1 LTAAGAAA
9 DNRPVPIYELY
20 CPDCDTLFNFF
31 SSRVDTTTSPICPRC
46 QRRRLERR
54 PARFATLSRSTA
66 AGGDEEAGEDDP
78 FRQLGID
85 EERLGGA
92 FESAMAELDA
102 AGGDDEDPRQ
112 VARLF
117 RRIGE
122 SAGLEPGPQMEEML
136 RRLEAGEDP
145 DQLEEDMGDAFDGD
159 AGEEGDP
166 LAELFRKKR
175 PKGGRRRPKRDEELY
190 FF

>member
-1 LTAAGAAA
+1 M
-9 DNRPVPIYELY
+9 PIYELY
-20 CPDCDTLFNFF
+20 CADCDTLFNFF
-31 SSRVDTTTSPICPRC
+31 SSRIDTTTRPTCPRC
-46 QRRRLERR
+46 KARQLERR
-54 PARFATLSRSTA
+54 PARFATITRA
-66 AGGDEEAGEDDP
+66 AGAGGEEAAGDDP
-78 FRQLGID
+78 FRELGID

-92 FESAMAELDA
+92 FESAMAELDT
-102 AGGDDEDPRQ
+102 AGGDAEDPRQ

-145 DQLEEDMGDAFDGD
+145 DALEEDMGDAFDGEG
-159 AGEEGDP
+159 GEEGDP

-175 PKGGRRRPKRDEELY
+175 ATGGRRRPKRDEELY

>member
-1 LTAAGAAA
+1 M
-9 DNRPVPIYELY
+9 PIYELY
-20 CPDCDTLFNFF
+20 CADCDTLFNFF
-31 SSRVDTTTSPICPRC
+31 SSRIDTTTRPTCPRC
-46 QRRRLERR
+46 KRRELERR
-54 PARFATLSRSTA
+54 PARFATITRPA
-66 AGGDEEAGEDDP
+66 GGGAGGDEAGEDDP

-92 FESAMAELDA
+92 FESAMAELES
-102 AGGDDEDPRQ
+102 AGGDAEDPRQ
-112 VARLF
+112 VARMF

-122 SAGLEPGPQMEEML
+122 TAGLEPGPQMEEML

-145 DQLEEDMGDAFDGD
+145 DALEEDMGDAFDGD

-166 LAELFRKKR
+166 LGELFRKKR
-175 PKGGRRRPKRDEELY
+175 PKAGRRRPKRDEELY

>member
-1 LTAAGAAA
+1 MTAAGIAA
-9 DNRPVPIYELY
+9 DNRAVPIYELY
-20 CPDCDTLFNFF
+20 CADCDTLFNFF
-31 SSRVDTTTSPICPRC
+31 SSRVDTTTSPTCPRC
-46 QRRRLERR
+46 GKRRLERR
-54 PARFATLSRSTA
+54 PARFATLSRSAGDTA
-66 AGGDEEAGEDDP
+66 GDEAGEGDP
-78 FRQLGID
+78 FRELGID

-102 AGGDDEDPRQ
+102 SGDDAEDPRQ

-117 RRIGE
+117 RRVGE

-136 RRLEAGEDP
+136 RRLESGEDP

-166 LAELFRKKR
+166 LAELFRKRR
-175 PKGGRRRPKRDEELY
+175 PKGGRKRPRRDEELY

>member
-1 LTAAGAAA
+1 LTAAGYAA
-9 DNRPVPIYELY
+9 DNRAVPIYELY
-20 CPDCDTLFNFF
+20 CADCDTLFNFF
-31 SSRVDTTTSPICPRC
+31 SSRVDTTTSPTCPRC
-46 QRRRLERR
+46 GKRRLERR
-54 PARFATLSRSTA
+54 PARFATLSRASGDA
-66 AGGDEEAGEDDP
+66 AGDEAGEGDP
-78 FRQLGID
+78 FRELGID

-102 AGGDDEDPRQ
+102 SGDDAEDPRQ

-117 RRIGE
+117 RRVGE

-136 RRLEAGEDP
+136 RRLESGEDP
-145 DQLEEDMGDAFDGD
+145 DQLEEDMGDAFDGE

-175 PKGGRRRPKRDEELY
+175 PKGGRKKPRRDEELY

>member
-1 LTAAGAAA
+1 M
-9 DNRPVPIYELY
+9 PIYELY
-20 CPDCDTLFNFF
+20 CADCDTLFNFF
-31 SSRVDTTTSPICPRC
+31 SSRVDTATRPTCPRC
-46 QRRRLERR
+46 KRRELERR
-54 PARFATLSRSTA
+54 PARFAAITRSSPA
-66 AGGDEEAGEDDP
+66 AGGDDEAAEDDP
-78 FRQLGID
+78 FRELGID

-92 FESAMAELDA
+92 FESAMAELDS
-102 AGGDDEDPRQ
+102 AGGDAEDPRQ

-145 DQLEEDMGDAFDGD
+145 DHLEEDMADAFDGD

-166 LAELFRKKR
+166 LAELFRKKQA
-175 PKGGRRRPKRDEELY
+175 KGGRKRPKRDEELY

>member
-1 LTAAGAAA
+1 M
-9 DNRPVPIYELY
+9 PIYELY
-20 CPDCDTLFNFF
+20 CADCDTLFNFF
-31 SSRVDTTTSPICPRC
+31 SSRVDTTTSPTCPRC

-54 PARFATLSRSTA
+54 PARFATITRSSS
-66 AGGDEEAGEDDP
+66 ESGEDDAAGDP
-78 FRQLGID
+78 FRELGVD

-102 AGGDDEDPRQ
+102 AGGDAEDPRQ

-136 RRLEAGEDP
+136 RRLESGEDP
-145 DQLEEDMGDAFDGD
+145 DQLEDDMGDAFDGD

-175 PKGGRRRPKRDEELY
+175 PKGARPKPKRDEELY